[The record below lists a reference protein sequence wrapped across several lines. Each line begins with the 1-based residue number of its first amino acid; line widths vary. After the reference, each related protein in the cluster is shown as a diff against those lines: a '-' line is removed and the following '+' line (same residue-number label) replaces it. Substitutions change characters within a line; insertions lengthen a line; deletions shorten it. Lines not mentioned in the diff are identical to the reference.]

1 MFSLDMKKQVSTK
14 QLLQTLLQTYMD
26 THDLEKIYKE
36 DGSELIT
43 VDEAV
48 EFVDGLKEEA
58 SPEQVEFESALDN
71 MMEEFR
77 SYFPNLRS
85 FNFMHNVW
93 NKHVQVELM
102 KKYSNL

>member
-1 MFSLDMKKQVSTK
+1 MKKQVSVK

-26 THDLEKIYKE
+26 THDLKNIYKE
-36 DGSELIT
+36 DGSKLIT

-58 SPEQVEFESALDN
+58 SPDQVEFECALDN

-77 SYFPNLRS
+77 SHFPNVRT

-93 NKHVQVELM
+93 NKCVQVELT

>member
-1 MFSLDMKKQVSTK
+1 MKKQVSTK
-14 QLLQTLLQTYMD
+14 QLLQTLLETYMD
-26 THDLEKIYKE
+26 THDLKNIYKE
-36 DGSELIT
+36 DGSKLIT

-58 SPEQVEFESALDN
+58 SPDQVAFECALDN

-77 SYFPNLRS
+77 SHFPNLRT
-85 FNFMHNVW
+85 FDFMHNVW
-93 NKHVQVELM
+93 NKQVQVELT

>member
-1 MFSLDMKKQVSTK
+1 MKKQVSTK

-26 THDLEKIYKE
+26 THGLKNICKE

-58 SPEQVEFESALDN
+58 SPDQVAFECALDN

-77 SYFPNLRS
+77 SHFPNLRT

-93 NKHVQVELM
+93 NKQVQVELT

>member
-1 MFSLDMKKQVSTK
+1 MKKQVSTK

-26 THDLEKIYKE
+26 THDLKNIYKE
-36 DGSELIT
+36 DGSKLIT

-58 SPEQVEFESALDN
+58 SPDQVAFECALDN

-77 SYFPNLRS
+77 GH
-85 FNFMHNVW
+85 FMHNVLRSAVIS
-93 NKHVQVELM
+93 KAEAKSREGMFGDGIFLID
-102 KKYSNL
+102 